1 MSCARGGRSA
11 RGSSRKKEREAVACR
26 GGAALGSSGGG
37 GGGSSS
43 SSSSSSS
50 GSHWASAF
58 NNLLLTT
65 FPTGLP
71 FSAAD
76 AAHRPGG
83 QVPAGVCA
91 KARPDPSP
99 RPAAPRSA
107 AGGPLPQVLWAS
119 VCGGEGGWQG
129 TAGSWA
135 GNSWLA
141 QDTAGQ
147 PLRGHVLQPGHV
159 PIPPIRQPVTMP
171 YILAT
176 CPCLYPAPASCPTGC
191 SPTKV
196 SPSVTIKEDCVLLNC
211 GGVRAV
217 VTEDKCLLFEP
228 TSPASRKFL
237 EIVVP
242 KIQSAGGRAGG
253 RAGGWAGGCWKW

>member
-37 GGGSSS
+37 GGGS

-176 CPCLYPAPASCPTGC
+176 CPCP
-191 SPTKV
+191 
-196 SPSVTIKEDCVLLNC
+196 
-211 GGVRAV
+211 
-217 VTEDKCLLFEP
+217 CLLP
-228 TSPASRKFL
+228 HWLQPHQGLPQRHHQGGLCAAQLR
-237 EIVVP
+237 
-242 KIQSAGGRAGG
+242 GRAGG
-253 RAGGWAGGCWKW
+253 GDGGQVPAVRAHQPRLPQVPGDRGAQNPVGRWAGGCWKW